1 MATKSI
7 KYKTLRIIA
16 VFIAAVTLF
25 LSGLFACFSI
35 KGAFFYNR
43 YETIGKYTDTDA
55 FRKLMNSVEYELIN
69 AGEYAS
75 CPESELGKTSGV
87 KEREAENKE
96 IETSLKN
103 ACDLLDKSGVEV
115 FVDGGNRYRYMYK
128 SEGGTFYYSYDG
140 SFISKSEFEALRY
153 ADADEENATVPA
165 EEYYDEDGNLIDDP
179 DYTDEI
185 EGIPEPDSEEIPEV
199 LTTAV
204 YDGKSGVQAEI
215 SEALKTVWNLTNGLN
230 YGEKPTEKLIESAI
244 KDKGA
249 EPGNY
254 YDEYTLEKVNELSG
268 VNYAIFYKTTGKVYT
283 NCGVK
288 AGDTADEILRK
299 TGSVYAEIYDGG
311 KYSVIGAT
319 EKKVFP
325 LYGSLDLYPAYLS
338 YESIDNIVDKAY
350 FAYDAS
356 NAKGMPGVGLM
367 AYNGY
372 VNSSARHDVYTER
385 SLATYGI
392 LAIVCFAVAL
402 ICCLFCVIT
411 AGKTNSGEVKIRF
424 FDRVPFAINF
434 VLSAGIVAGFAAL
447 VIGSAYFE
455 HDLYELFVYNSFP
468 TGLAMALAPYISHI
482 QALLFA
488 LGVLIA
494 FGLLG
499 SIVRNIKN
507 KSFFKHTLAYCIITP
522 VKFIFRKIRA
532 LFHKGAEKAKMVYA
546 TDYAYGNGKKFLI
559 ISGIVIGGV
568 ILFNFI
574 LLFCGGLARSGFAF
588 LVGVFLNL
596 FIAAALI
603 LFVICFDRIAS
614 GVAQIKGGSLTCN
627 INTRFMPGFMRSTA
641 EDISKIRQ
649 GLQEAVNQAV
659 KDQSMKT
666 ELITNVTHDLKTP
679 LTSIITYVDLI
690 KKEGLDGE
698 NSAEYLDVIDE
709 KSQKLKKLIDDL
721 VQASKASSGAMEV
734 NCQTLDLCE
743 FAVQIA
749 GEYKEELKGAGIDT
763 VVSCPETPVYVW
775 ADPALVGRVFENL
788 IGNIKKYAMPN
799 TRAFIVVSG
808 DNSSG
813 TIVFKN
819 VSASPLITDS
829 QKLTERFYR
838 GDSARA
844 GEGSGLGLSIAKDL
858 CALQGGSFRI
868 ELDGDMFKAYVTLKK
883 NA

>member
-7 KYKTLRIIA
+7 KYKTLRIVAALIT
-16 VFIAAVTLF
+16 AVTLF
-25 LSGLFACFSI
+25 LSGLFACFSV

-55 FRKLMNSVEYELIN
+55 FRKLMNSVEYELIH
-69 AGEYAS
+69 AGEYKS
-75 CPESELGKTSGV
+75 CPKSELSKTSGA
-87 KEREAENKE
+87 KEREAADKE
-96 IETSLKN
+96 IETSLRN
-103 ACDLLDKSGVEV
+103 ACDFLDGSGVKV
-115 FVDGGNRYRYMYK
+115 SVDGGNRYRYMYQN
-128 SEGGTFYYSYDG
+128 ENGTFYYTYDG
-140 SFISKSEFEALRY
+140 SFISESEYNAI
-153 ADADEENATVPA
+153 ADREISSSEYSE
-165 EEYYDEDGNLIDDP
+165 EEYYDEDGSPVENFEETGEDAGVTEIDS
-179 DYTDEI
+179 
-185 EGIPEPDSEEIPEV
+185 GEEVSVFE
-199 LTTAV
+199 TTTMAYENGGGAQSDV
-204 YDGKSGVQAEI
+204 
-215 SEALKTVWNLTNGLN
+215 SEALRTVWDLTNGLN
-230 YGEKPTEKLIESAI
+230 YGEKSTDNLVKAALESRRGS
-244 KDKGA
+244 D
-249 EPGNY
+249 EY
-254 YDEYTLEKVNELSG
+254 YDEYTLSKVNELSA
-268 VNYAIFYKTTGKVYT
+268 VKYAIFYKTTGKVYT

-288 AGDTADEILRK
+288 QGDTAEEILKK
-299 TGSVYAEIYDGG
+299 TGSSYAEIYDGG

-325 LYGSLDLYPAYLS
+325 VYGDFALYPDYLS
-338 YESIDNIVDKAY
+338 GASIENFVDKAY
-350 FAYDAS
+350 FAYDTAS
-356 NAKGMPGVGLM
+356 GKGMPGVGLM

-372 VNSSARHDVYTER
+372 VKASAPHNTYSER
-385 SLATYGI
+385 SLAAYGI
-392 LAIVCFAVAL
+392 ASAVCFLLAL
-402 ICCLFCVIT
+402 VCCLFCIIT
-411 AGKTNSGEVKIRF
+411 AGRTNTGELKIRF

-434 VLSAGIVAGFAAL
+434 ALSFGLVAGFAAL
-447 VIGSAYFE
+447 VTGSAYFE

-468 TGLAMALAPYISHI
+468 VGLAMYIAPHISHI

-488 LGVLIA
+488 LAVLIVSGFIA
-494 FGLLG
+494 
-499 SIVRNIKN
+499 SMVRNIKN
-507 KSFFKHTLAYCIITP
+507 KTFFKHTLINCIITP

-532 LFHKGAEKAKMVYA
+532 LFHKGAEKAKTVYA
-546 TDYAYGNGKKFLI
+546 TDYAYGNGKKFLTV
-559 ISGIVIGGV
+559 SGIVIGGV

-588 LVGVFLNL
+588 LIGVLLNL
-596 FIAAALI
+596 VIAAALV

-659 KDQSMKT
+659 RDQSMKT

-775 ADPALVGRVFENL
+775 ADPSLVGRVFENL
-788 IGNIKKYAMPN
+788 IGNIKKYALQG

-808 DNSSG
+808 DSTSG

-819 VSASPLITDS
+819 VSADPLITDS

-858 CALQGGSFRI
+858 CTLQGGSFRI
-868 ELDGDMFKAYVTLKK
+868 ELDGDMFKAYVTLKSSQ
-883 NA
+883 